1 MLYFSVFLV
10 FTGTDQILAYKDYK
24 AIRKAGSMVSSW
36 DWLIQF
42 HAEPLLPPHD
52 APGRRAHREVRHR
65 SGQDFSSG
73 SVSGPIRKF
82 LAGHTRKM
90 ILGVGLAS
98 ETGIK
103 HFCLSILNL
112 VPVDIIITTVLSIPL
127 SMSTMVKICRSL
139 HHTLLP

>member
-1 MLYFSVFLV
+1 
-10 FTGTDQILAYKDYK
+10 
-24 AIRKAGSMVSSW
+24 MVSSW
-36 DWLIQF
+36 DLVIQF

-65 SGQDFSSG
+65 SGQDFSS
-73 SVSGPIRKF
+73 VSGPIRKF

-90 ILGVGLAS
+90 ILEVGLAS
-98 ETGIK
+98 KTGIK

-112 VPVDIIITTVLSIPL
+112 VPVDVIITTVLSIPL

-139 HHTLLP
+139 HHRLLP